1 MFFSNGFPGFFD
13 MGGQGSGESPETDKE
28 VENK

>member
-13 MGGQGSGESPETDKE
+13 MGGQSGESPETDKE
-28 VENK
+28 VDNK